1 MLCHGWMPPRAVV
14 SARVCTLQGGRSD
27 QSTVAA
33 AGRVAR
39 SSCFAN
45 IGGLL
50 MVAEKIHVNHCES
63 CRWEGF

>member
-1 MLCHGWMPPRAVV
+1 MLCHGWMPPRDAVA
-14 SARVCTLQGGRSD
+14 ARVCTLQGGRSD

-50 MVAEKIHVNHCES
+50 LMLKLFGRILIAP
-63 CRWEGF
+63 FT